1 MITDKSSAPGLQPEN
16 KANLQ
21 DHLKFEKLVGTIFT
35 HFVNLGPSEI
45 DQSVNF
51 ALQAIGNF
59 VEAERCYILVLSK
72 DGSSFDTSFEWCPP
86 SVEPVAHT
94 LEQTPTNN
102 LPWTIQQ
109 LKNHQTIN
117 ISDINHLPGIARREQ
132 EMFLA
137 RNTRAFTIVPMIYD
151 ARLMGLL
158 GFEFAHTYRLW
169 NDDILPLLKIVGE
182 MFVNAFERNEA
193 EKALRASE
201 ERFRQVITSISDH
214 VYFWKVTK
222 EGTHENLYLSPNIE
236 DLTGYPYSQFE
247 SNWAFWAKHVIHPD
261 DQPSAAQQAAKLAS
275 GQDSKTEYRLV
286 TSSGDIIWVRDSGRT
301 ERIKGEIFVYGVVAE
316 ITEQKLAQENL
327 SAERALLAQRVQERT
342 AELQMANAELARASR
357 MKDEFLAA
365 MSHELRT
372 PLNAVLGMSEA
383 LQEQVYGPL
392 NDRQTNALF
401 RIEESGRHLL
411 SLINDILDLSR
422 INAGKLELH
431 PWPIDT
437 DSVCQAS
444 LHFVEKEAQKKRIR
458 INTDIESGIR
468 LHADERRLKQV
479 LINLLSNAVKFTPE
493 GGQIG
498 LELEKIDSAEAV
510 RFTVWDTG
518 IGIHEEDMSHLF
530 KPFVQLD
537 SRLSRQYEG
546 TGLGLTLVYKMV
558 EMHQGS
564 VSVESTLGE
573 GSRFTVLLP
582 YNTRYQDPALP
593 SGDQPVAEP
602 LKDESL
608 AKNDR
613 GHQNCLIL
621 LAEDSEANIATISD
635 YLTARQFKVIVARN
649 GAQVLDILREELP
662 DLIIMDIQM
671 PVMDGM
677 ETIRRI
683 RSDDHATTWQDIPI
697 VALTALAMPGDR
709 ERCLAIG
716 ANEYLSKP
724 VGLKDL
730 VKIIDNFL
738 KIRLVK

>member
-1 MITDKSSAPGLQPEN
+1 MDKTHLQN
-16 KANLQ
+16 
-21 DHLKFEKLVGTIFT
+21 HIKFEKLVGTIFT

-45 DQSVNF
+45 DQTVNF

-59 VEAERCYILVLSK
+59 VEAERCYILLLSK
-72 DGSSFDTSFEWCPP
+72 DGSMFDTAFEWCIPL
-86 SVEPVAHT
+86 VEPAAHT
-94 LEQTPTNN
+94 LEQTPTNT
-102 LPWTIQQ
+102 LPWIIQQ

-117 ISDINHLPGIARREQ
+117 IADVTQLPERANYEQ
-132 EMFLA
+132 AMFLA
-137 RNTRAFTIVPMIYD
+137 RNIRAFTMVPMIYD
-151 ARLMGLL
+151 ARLIGLL
-158 GFEFAHTYRLW
+158 GFEFANTERLW
-169 NDDILPLLKIVGE
+169 TDDILPLLKIVGE
-182 MFVNAFERNEA
+182 MFVNAFERDEA

-214 VYFWKVTK
+214 IYFWKVAK
-222 EGTHENLYLSPNIE
+222 DGTHVNLYLSPNIE

-275 GQDSKTEYRLV
+275 GQDSKTDYRLV
-286 TSSGDIIWVRDSGRT
+286 TASGDIIWVRDSGRT

-316 ITEQKLAQENL
+316 ITEQKHAEESL

-342 AELQMANAELARASR
+342 AELQLANAELARASR

-392 NDRQTNALF
+392 NDRQNNALH

-431 PWPIDT
+431 PWPIDA
-437 DSVCQAS
+437 DSICQAS
-444 LHFVEKEAQKKRIR
+444 LHFVEKEASKKRIR
-458 INTDIESGIR
+458 INTNIQSGIR
-468 LHADERRLKQV
+468 LQADERRLKQV
-479 LINLLSNAVKFTPE
+479 LINLLSNAVKFTSE

-498 LELEKIDSAEAV
+498 LELEKLDSAEAV

-518 IGIHEEDMSHLF
+518 IGIHEEDMQHLF

-558 EMHQGS
+558 EMHRGS
-564 VSVESTLGE
+564 VLVESTQGQ

-582 YNTRYQDPALP
+582 YDARSQETSLSGSSQSVARQVEIESQAESDTLHQDY
-593 SGDQPVAEP
+593 
-602 LKDESL
+602 
-608 AKNDR
+608 
-613 GHQNCLIL
+613 LIL
-621 LAEDSEANIATISD
+621 LVEDSEANIATICD
-635 YLTARQFKVIVARN
+635 YLTARKYNVTVARN
-649 GAQVLDILREELP
+649 GAQALDILREERP
-662 DLIIMDIQM
+662 HLIIMDIQM
-671 PVMDGM
+671 PVMDGL
-677 ETIRRI
+677 EAIRRI
-683 RSDDHATTWQDIPI
+683 RGDDHGQWQEIPI
-697 VALTALAMPGDR
+697 IALTALAMPGDR
-709 ERCLAIG
+709 ERCLAMG

-724 VGLKDL
+724 VSLKNL
-730 VKIIDNFL
+730 VQIIDNFL
-738 KIRLVK
+738 KVHPVT